1 MIPESRFWF
10 EAVASRFESM
20 DVDLEQLIVDAA
32 QSGWAPEPSRRL
44 AEEIESHIVAP
55 LSSRLRAAL
64 GYEEAEQLARVIAW
78 ERCLALAIDRPAAG
92 VSWGYLANH
101 VRWRLMD
108 AVRSD
113 VLRSH
118 RHPLT
123 HQLPEPEL
131 THRASLGVHLE
142 RIASE
147 LEDEGLPA
155 AVGRRLI
162 RVAADGPPYYRS
174 AIILRLRRARAT
186 AAQAEGL
193 AWLLRGGA
201 GRQSALARL
210 ALGESPEEIFSDP
223 VVRRWILAAAGRDLR
238 FFGRPSRL
246 GHRRAAGVEWLA
258 VA

>member
-1 MIPESRFWF
+1 
-10 EAVASRFESM
+10 M
-20 DVDLEQLIVDAA
+20 DVDLEQLIAEAA
-32 QSGWAPEPSRRL
+32 RSGWAQEPSRRL
-44 AEEIESHIVAP
+44 AEEIESHIVIP

-64 GYEEAEQLARVIAW
+64 GRDEAEQLARVIAW
-78 ERCLALAIDRPAAG
+78 ERCLELAVNPPVAG
-92 VSWGYLANH
+92 VSWGYLANL

-113 VLRSH
+113 VLRGQ

-123 HQLPEPEL
+123 HQLPELPIS
-131 THRASLGVHLE
+131 HRWSLGPHLE

-147 LEDEGLPA
+147 LENEGLSA

-174 AIILRLRRARAT
+174 AIILRLRRANAT
-186 AAQAEGL
+186 TSQAEAL

-201 GRQSALARL
+201 GRPSALARL
-210 ALGESPEEIFSDP
+210 ALGQAPEEIFSDP
-223 VVRRWILAAAGRDLR
+223 VVRRWMLAAVGRDLR

-246 GHRRAAGVEWLA
+246 GPRRAAWVEWLRA
-258 VA
+258 A